1 MKSVFNNS
9 AELEAKVKTEFD
21 VPQFVM
27 MENAAIGMKNLIV
40 ENFSNT
46 DKASSLPVIIV
57 CGKGNNGADGYALA
71 RHLQPFFQVS
81 LVAFE
86 EPKSQEAKIWHST
99 CQKLAIPF
107 LAVSDFYNLSS
118 SKKNKAI
125 IVDCIYGTGFHGEL
139 SSNAASLI
147 AAMNDFNGPKIACD
161 IPSAFEFCADYTIT
175 MGTLK
180 LQLFSDKAKQACG
193 NIIVA
198 DLGFSPEVFESQGQA
213 TAYFI
218 EQDDLKLPFRK
229 KRNAHKGTYGHAVI
243 FAGDKA
249 GAGILAASAA
259 MNFGAGL
266 TSILKTHQSNL
277 EQFKIDS
284 QLMIADSIPKKATAI
299 LIGPGVTQHPQTDN
313 QMIMDWFQKT
323 KNPAL
328 VLDAGMFDFE
338 QIASFLKELNNVENS
353 RIILTPHL
361 LELSRLLKKVAS
373 QFPETGITQEDC
385 NVKNLADNPETKIK
399 VGKILNQLYPNTA
412 VIMKSANTFIA
423 YGKECYIVTQGC
435 QNLAKGGSG
444 DVLAGLCV
452 SLLAQGYTAKDAAI
466 SSSLAHALASQ
477 KLGAESFNV
486 TSEVLINTIW
496 NLIKSLFHQS
506 KK

>member
-9 AELEAKVKTEFD
+9 AELEAKVKTEFN

-40 ENFSNT
+40 EKFSKT
-46 DKASSLPVIIV
+46 DEASSLPVIIV

-86 EPKSQEAKIWHST
+86 EPKSQEAKTWHST

-107 LAVSDFYNLSS
+107 LSVSDFYNLSS

-125 IVDCIYGTGFHGEL
+125 IVDCIYGTGFHGDL
-139 SSNAASLI
+139 SPQASSLI

-161 IPSAFEFCADYTIT
+161 IPSAFEFYADYTVT
-175 MGTLK
+175 MGTHK
-180 LQLFSDKAKQACG
+180 LQLFSDKAKEVCG
-193 NIIVA
+193 KLIVA
-198 DLGFSPEVFESQGQA
+198 DLGFATEVFESQGQA

-249 GAGILAASAA
+249 GAGILAARAA

-266 TSILKTHQSNL
+266 TSILKTPQSNL
-277 EQFKIDS
+277 EQFKIDP
-284 QLMIADSIPKKATAI
+284 QLMIADSIPKKATAV
-299 LIGPGVTQHPQTDN
+299 LIGPGVTCHTLYDN
-313 QMIMDWFQKT
+313 QMITDWFQST

-338 QIASFLKELNNVENS
+338 QIACFLKELNNVENS

-361 LELSRLLKKVAS
+361 LELSRLLKKV
-373 QFPETGITQEDC
+373 QERFPEAGISEEDC
-385 NVKNLADNPETKIK
+385 DVKNLADNPETKIK

-423 YGKECYIVTQGC
+423 YDGECYIVTQGC

-452 SLLAQGYTAKDAAI
+452 SLLAQGYTVKDAAI
-466 SSSLAHALASQ
+466 SASLAHALSSQ
-477 KLGAESFNV
+477 KLGADRFDV
-486 TSEVLINTIW
+486 TPEILIEKITE
-496 NLIKSLFHQS
+496 
-506 KK
+506 

>member
-9 AELEAKVKTEFD
+9 TELEAKVKTEFN

-40 ENFSNT
+40 EKFSKT
-46 DKASSLPVIIV
+46 DRASSLPIIIV

-86 EPKSQEAKIWHST
+86 EPKSQEAKTWHST

-107 LAVSDFYNLSS
+107 LSVSDFYNLSS

-125 IVDCIYGTGFHGEL
+125 IVDCIYGTGFHGDL
-139 SSNAASLI
+139 SPQASSLI

-161 IPSAFEFCADYTIT
+161 IPSAFEFHADYTVT
-175 MGTLK
+175 MGTHK
-180 LQLFSDKAKQACG
+180 LQLFSDKAKAVCG
-193 NIIVA
+193 KLIVA
-198 DLGFSPEVFESQGQA
+198 DLGFAPQVFENQGQA
-213 TAYFI
+213 TAYFM

-243 FAGDKA
+243 YAGDKA
-249 GAGILAASAA
+249 GAGILAARAA

-277 EQFKIDS
+277 EQFKIDP
-284 QLMIADSIPKKATAI
+284 QLMIADSIPKKATAV
-299 LIGPGVTQHPQTDN
+299 LIGPGVTCHTLYDN
-313 QMIMDWFQKT
+313 QMITDWFQST

-338 QIASFLKELNNVENS
+338 QIACFLKELNNVENN

-373 QFPETGITQEDC
+373 QFPETEITQEDC
-385 NVKNLADNPETKIK
+385 DVKNLSDNPETKIK

-423 YGKECYIVTQGC
+423 CGEKCYIVTQGC

-466 SSSLAHALASQ
+466 SASLAHALSSQ
-477 KLGAESFNV
+477 KLGADRFDV
-486 TSEVLINTIW
+486 TSEGLIQTLGQ
-496 NLIKSLFHQS
+496 LIPS
-506 KK
+506 K

>member
-9 AELEAKVKTEFD
+9 AELETKVKTEFN

-27 MENAAIGMKNLIV
+27 MENAALGMKNLIV
-40 ENFSNT
+40 EKFSKT
-46 DKASSLPVIIV
+46 DEASSLPVIIV

-86 EPKSQEAKIWHST
+86 EPKSQEAKTWYST

-107 LAVSDFYNLSS
+107 LSVSDFYNLSS

-125 IVDCIYGTGFHGEL
+125 IVDCIYGTGFHGDL
-139 SSNAASLI
+139 SPQASILI
-147 AAMNDFNGPKIACD
+147 SAMNDFNGPKIACD
-161 IPSAFEFCADYTIT
+161 IPSAFEFYADYTVT
-175 MGTLK
+175 MGTHK
-180 LQLFSDKAKQACG
+180 LQLFSDKAKAVCG
-193 NIIVA
+193 KLIVA
-198 DLGFSPEVFESQGQA
+198 DLGFAPQVFENQGQA
-213 TAYFI
+213 TAYFM

-249 GAGILAASAA
+249 GAGILAARAA

-266 TSILKTHQSNL
+266 TSILKTQQSNI
-277 EQFKIDS
+277 EQFKIDP
-284 QLMIADSIPKKATAI
+284 QLMIADSIPKKATAV
-299 LIGPGVTQHPQTDN
+299 LIGPGVTCHTLYDN
-313 QMIMDWFQKT
+313 QMITDWFQST

-338 QIASFLKELNNVENS
+338 QIACFLKELNNVENS

-373 QFPETGITQEDC
+373 QFPETEITQEDC
-385 NVKNLADNPETKIK
+385 DVKNLADNPETKIK

-423 YGKECYIVTQGC
+423 CGGKCYIVTQGC

-452 SLLAQGYTAKDAAI
+452 SLLAQGYDTKNAAI
-466 SSSLAHALASQ
+466 SASLAHALSSQ
-477 KLGAESFNV
+477 KLGADRFDV
-486 TSEVLINTIW
+486 TGEGLINSIH
-496 NLIKSLFHQS
+496 NLIKTE
-506 KK
+506 